1 MNLEII
7 SEVAFK
13 GAVDLAV
20 SGKIEVSE
28 IETNTE
34 KYFNLMVK
42 LSSKSQPQFNKT
54 IDSSNS
60 SGSSE
65 KITQK
70 QIPLLNRLAQE
81 NGLDIDVYSM
91 TKAEASKKIDELI
104 GNK

>member
-1 MNLEII
+1 MGNGK

-81 NGLDIDVYSM
+81 NGLDIDVYIM